1 MELTKILIF
10 AGVFVLLLL
19 IGRILSAASEVHA
32 HELPHDGAPLIPVPS
47 VEEAPTVSTASTGEV
62 LTGAEVGFPFSL
74 PPVTQ
79 DNKGKFNR
87 PYYTNYY
94 FARTDLVRGPA
105 DPRSFYDE
113 FFLVAQDPGSEHM
126 WETKYIVTTPSGL
139 QQLMSKEQFVSVY
152 LDDAVIVVSEW
163 NLAVI
168 LRTVVDEDLKRFGAA
183 EDYGEPLS
191 IPNNQVG

>member
-1 MELTKILIF
+1 MEPIKILIF
-10 AGVFVLLLL
+10 VGAFVLLLL
-19 IGRILSAASEVHA
+19 IGRILSASSEVHA
-32 HELPHDGAPLIPVPS
+32 HELPHDGAPLTPVQA
-47 VEEAPTVSTASTGEV
+47 VEEAPTASTGEV

-74 PPVTQ
+74 PPVTE
-79 DNKGKFNR
+79 DTKGKFNR

-94 FARTDLVRGPA
+94 FAKTDLIRGPA

-113 FFLVAQDPGSEHM
+113 FFLVAQDPASEHM

>member
-1 MELTKILIF
+1 MEPIKILIF
-10 AGVFVLLLL
+10 VGVFVLLLL

-32 HELPHDGAPLIPVPS
+32 QELPHDGAPVMPVPA
-47 VEEAPTVSTASTGEV
+47 VGEAAAMAPAGEV

-74 PPVTQ
+74 PPVTE

-94 FARTDLVRGPA
+94 FARTDLVRGPS

-113 FFLVAQDPGSEHM
+113 FFLVAQDPASEHM
-126 WETKYIVTTPSGL
+126 WETKYIVATPSGL
-139 QQLMSKEQFVSVY
+139 QQLMSKEQFVSIY
-152 LDDAVIVVSEW
+152 LDDPVIVVSEW

-168 LRTVVDEDLKRFGAA
+168 LRTVVDEDLKRFGSAG
-183 EDYGEPLS
+183 EDEQLS
-191 IPNNQVG
+191 STTFENKIG